1 MAEIFLSYRR
11 EDSQA
16 ATALLADAL
25 VARFGAAR
33 VFRDRDDIVAG
44 EDFVAAIRRS
54 VEVATVLLAVVGPRW
69 LTATDATGR
78 RRLDR
83 PEDFVRL
90 EIEWALR
97 AGVAVIP
104 VLVDGATM
112 PSLDA
117 LPASLRAFARC
128 QALELA
134 PTRWPADT
142 ARLMDTL
149 EARFAIPSDVPR
161 APPAAAEN
169 QPGAAARAARLVGD
183 AFELALHP
191 TRLIDRRES
200 GRASDPAR
208 ALAFVAGSILAGNAM
223 LAIGLGVPGSGEA
236 SLLLGFAA
244 VSGWLLAGELAGLV
258 VAGLLAA
265 LLALAWRIAGAG
277 RRLRLVGIVWAYV
290 YSGAWFGFCLG
301 ALLVG
306 SAVQVV
312 DPDVLD
318 RVVGAIRE
326 AMATG
331 SDVGAAV
338 AARAPAFDGQ
348 PLAGAALVL
357 MLLGSALW
365 LGTMFWSIVAW
376 GAFRQTLGSTRAQ
389 AAAATALWLTML
401 FGTFWT
407 VVRLG

>member
-1 MAEIFLSYRR
+1 MAEIFVSYRR
-11 EDSQA
+11 EDSQP
-16 ATALLADAL
+16 ATERLADAL

-78 RRLDR
+78 RRLDQ

-90 EIEWALR
+90 EIEWALH

-117 LPASLRAFARC
+117 LPASVRAFARC
-128 QALELA
+128 QALEIA

-142 ARLMDTL
+142 GHLMDTL
-149 EARFAIPSDVPR
+149 ELRFAIPSDVPR
-161 APPAAAEN
+161 SPPAPASP
-169 QPGAAARAARLVGD
+169 PGRADRAARLVGD
-183 AFELALHP
+183 VFELALHP
-191 TRLIDRRES
+191 TRLIDRREN
-200 GRASDPAR
+200 GRASDQAR
-208 ALAFVAGSILAGNAM
+208 AIAFLAGSILAGNAV
-223 LAIGLGVPGSGEA
+223 LAIGLGVPASGQA
-236 SLLLGFAA
+236 SPTLA
-244 VSGWLLAGELAGLV
+244 VVAVTSWLLAGELAGLV
-258 VAGLLAA
+258 VAGLLGA
-265 LLALAWRIAGAG
+265 LLALAWRMAAGA

-301 ALLVG
+301 ALVIG
-306 SAVQVV
+306 SAVQVI

-318 RVVGAIRE
+318 RVLVGLRE

-331 SDVGAAV
+331 TDVGPAV
-338 AARAPAFDGQ
+338 AAHAPTLHGK
-348 PLAGAALVL
+348 PLAGTALVL
-357 MLLGSALW
+357 MLLGLALW
-365 LGTMFWSIVAW
+365 VATVFWSIVAW
-376 GAFRQTLGSTRAQ
+376 GALRQTLGSTRAQ
-389 AAAATALWLTML
+389 AAAATGLWLAML
-401 FGTFWT
+401 
-407 VVRLG
+407 LGVIWAARGLG